1 MRMRV
6 CLQSLA
12 PQAARGGFGAGDSHD
27 YDDIDDGGGGQRGV
41 AIPEHI
47 RQMQGRVV
55 EEALRRRGQGRG
67 GAGRQAVGQAAGVV
81 AGANSDNPAEAA
93 MLEERGCVTLA
104 RTRIR

>member
-47 RQMQGRVV
+47 WQMQGRVV

-67 GAGRQAVGQAAGVV
+67 GAGRQA
-81 AGANSDNPAEAA
+81 AGANLDNPAEAA